1 MDYVVVPL
9 ADHISLGP
17 GTFLLVFAGSG
28 FLDRTRPGQ
37 FVMLRARAWGSDPLL
52 PRAFSL
58 LDVRPGGPRG
68 TEADIL
74 IKATGKASRLLERAL
89 PGAEFSLLGPLGT
102 AFPEPS
108 ADRVDWLVAGG
119 VGLAPLYMHAR
130 RAQELG
136 LAGQVTLFYGGRGTA
151 DLVLIDRIAATGCEL
166 VLATDDGSRGVRGRV
181 TEALDRALAS
191 RAGEPGAGRP
201 PPTLHACGPDPMLL
215 AVAAVARRHRAPCYL
230 SLEGE
235 MACGVGVC
243 LACAVP
249 CRGRPFRYTCVDGP
263 VLPLDELAGPYAAEA
278 HGVTPRDTLSGSRGD
293 RSGGEAP

>member
-9 ADHISLGP
+9 ADRLSLAP
-17 GTFLLVFAGSG
+17 GTFVLVFEGCG
-28 FLDRTRPGQ
+28 FLDATRPGQ
-37 FVMLRARAWGSDPLL
+37 FVMLRGRAWGSDPLL

-58 LDVRPGGPRG
+58 LDVRRGGPRG

-74 IKATGKASRLLERAL
+74 IKTTGKASRLLEHAL

-108 ADRVDWLVAGG
+108 PDRVDWLVAGG
-119 VGLAPLYMHAR
+119 VGLAPLYLHAR

-136 LAGQVTLFYGGRGTA
+136 LAGQVTLFYGGRGAA
-151 DLVLIDRIAATGCEL
+151 DLVLLDRIAATGCEL
-166 VLATDDGSRGVRGRV
+166 VLATEDGARGTRGRV
-181 TEALDRALAS
+181 TAALDAALDRRSSAA
-191 RAGEPGAGRP
+191 AGRP
-201 PPTLHACGPDPMLL
+201 PPTLMACGPDPMLV
-215 AVAAVARRHRAPCYL
+215 AVARVSRRHRAPCYL

-249 CRGRPFRYTCVDGP
+249 CRNRPFRYTCVDGP
-263 VLPLDELAGPYAAEA
+263 VLPLDELAGPYAEGAA
-278 HGVTPRDTLSGSRGD
+278 
-293 RSGGEAP
+293 

>member
-9 ADHISLGP
+9 ADRIVLGP
-17 GTFLLVFAGSG
+17 GTFLLVFEGCS
-28 FLDRTRPGQ
+28 FLDGTRPGQ

-58 LDVRPGGPRG
+58 LDVRTGGPRG
-68 TEADIL
+68 TGADIL
-74 IKATGKASRLLERAL
+74 IKATGKASRQLEHAL

-108 ADRVDWLVAGG
+108 PDRVNWLVAGG

-136 LAGQVTLFYGGRGTA
+136 LAGQVTLFYGGRSAA
-151 DLVLIDRIAATGCEL
+151 DLVLLNRIAATGCEL
-166 VLATDDGSRGVRGRV
+166 VLATEDGSRGARGRV
-181 TEALDRALAS
+181 TDALDRALSS
-191 RAGEPGAGRP
+191 RPDA
-201 PPTLHACGPDPMLL
+201 PPTLMACGPDPMLV
-215 AVAAVARRHRAPCYL
+215 AVSRVARRHRAPCYL

-263 VLPLDELAGPYAAEA
+263 VLSLDELAGPYAE
-278 HGVTPRDTLSGSRGD
+278 V
-293 RSGGEAP
+293 AP

>member
-1 MDYVVVPL
+1 VDYVVVPL
-9 ADHISLGP
+9 EDRITLGP
-17 GTFLLVFAGSG
+17 STFLLVFTGTS
-28 FLDRTRPGQ
+28 FLDGTRPGQ

-58 LDVRPGGPRG
+58 CEVRGSGPN

-74 IKATGKASRLLERAL
+74 VKATGKASRLLEHAL

-102 AFPEPS
+102 AFPEP
-108 ADRVDWLVAGG
+108 APGRIDWLVAGG

-130 RAQELG
+130 RARQLG
-136 LAGQVTLFYGGRGTA
+136 LAGQVTLFYGGRSAA
-151 DLVLIDRIAATGCEL
+151 DLVLLDRIAATGCEL
-166 VLATDDGSRGVRGRV
+166 VLATEDGSRGVRGRV
-181 TEALDRALAS
+181 TDSLDRALES
-191 RAGEPGAGRP
+191 GRAA
-201 PPTLHACGPDPMLL
+201 PTLMACGPDPMLL
-215 AVAAVARRHRAPCYL
+215 AVSRVARRHRAPCYL

-263 VLPLDELAGPYAAEA
+263 VLSLDELAGPYAEGA
-278 HGVTPRDTLSGSRGD
+278 R
-293 RSGGEAP
+293 